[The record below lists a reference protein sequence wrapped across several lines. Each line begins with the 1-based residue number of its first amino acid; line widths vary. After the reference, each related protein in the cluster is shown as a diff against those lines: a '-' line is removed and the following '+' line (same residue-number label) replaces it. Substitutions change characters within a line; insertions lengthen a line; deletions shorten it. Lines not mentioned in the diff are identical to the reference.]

1 MSHSQSHRRTLGPWD
16 PGTLGPWDPGTL
28 GPWDPGTLGP
38 LICSPPVRHVT
49 WCHKI
54 HNCATYGNPP
64 AAVSSIENQ
73 TKIHKTEI
81 RKSVERSQKLS
92 IIVMVDGELPSKSPT

>member
-1 MSHSQSHRRTLGPWD
+1 MVKGKSLFKMDDSGIPPFQETSIYFFPMKTIKKHEPLSVITSPH
-16 PGTLGPWDPGTL
+16 
-28 GPWDPGTLGP
+28 PGTLGP

-54 HNCATYGNPP
+54 HICATYGNPP

-81 RKSVERSQKLS
+81 RKSVERSHNY
-92 IIVMVDGELPSKSPT
+92 P